1 MTHCSSHCAC
11 RQSADPTT
19 PPLPAGEIDALL
31 ERLVAEWHV
40 VDPGHHSAEL
50 EARICDLHKFNFQLW
65 HEEDIARSP
74 EVTDARIAEVK
85 RNIDRFNQARNDAIE
100 KVDDWLVSEL
110 ARRGIVD
117 AVLAGRD
124 ALGVLPSA
132 PIFIDDTPAISIL
145 ELRRFH
151 MREQIDR
158 ADATQEHREKA
169 ATRMAVLD
177 AQRGH
182 LVAALDQLLAEI
194 FQGQRPLR
202 VFRMMKMYND
212 PTMNPYLYKARG
224 QAAA

>member
-1 MTHCSSHCAC
+1 MTTCSSQCGC
-11 RQSADPTT
+11 RQSADPSS
-19 PPLPAGEIDALL
+19 PPLPAADIDSLL

-40 VDPGHHSAEL
+40 VDPAHKAEEL
-50 EARICDLHKFNFQLW
+50 EGRICDLHKFNFQLW

-85 RNIDRFNQARNDAIE
+85 RNIDRFNQARNDSIE
-100 KVDDWLVSEL
+100 KVDDWLVAEL
-110 ARRGIVD
+110 GRRQIE
-117 AVLAGRD
+117 APAG
-124 ALGVLPSA
+124 
-132 PIFIDDTPAISIL
+132 TPAATETPGSAVDRLSIL

-158 ADATQEHREKA
+158 ADATREHREKA
-169 ATRMAVLD
+169 AARMAVLD

-182 LVAALDQLLAEI
+182 LIEALDRLLTEI
-194 FQGQRPLR
+194 FLGQRPLR

-212 PTMNPYLYKARG
+212 PSMNPYLYKAQG

>member
-1 MTHCSSHCAC
+1 MTTCSSQCGC
-11 RQSADPTT
+11 RHSADPAA
-19 PPLPAGEIDALL
+19 PPAAAADVDSLL

-40 VDPGHHSAEL
+40 VDPGHASQEL
-50 EARICDLHKFNFQLW
+50 EGRICDLHKFNFQLW

-74 EVTDARIAEVK
+74 DVTDARIAEVK

-100 KVDDWLVSEL
+100 KVDDWLVAEL
-110 ARRGIVD
+110 ARRGTV
-117 AVLAGRD
+117 AAPGT
-124 ALGVLPSA
+124 AAATETPGSA
-132 PIFIDDTPAISIL
+132 IDRLSIL

-158 ADATQEHREKA
+158 ADATPEHREKA

-177 AQRGH
+177 AQRQH
-182 LVAALDQLLAEI
+182 LVEALDRLLTEVFA
-194 FQGQRPLR
+194 GQRPLR

>member
-110 ARRGIVD
+110 ARRGIEPR
-117 AVLAGRD
+117 AG
-124 ALGVLPSA
+124 AAAATETPGSA
-132 PIFIDDTPAISIL
+132 IDRISIL

-182 LVAALDQLLAEI
+182 LVAALDPLLAEI

>member
-1 MTHCSSHCAC
+1 MSTSSSPSAC
-11 RQSADPTT
+11 RHGAPSAV
-19 PPLPAGEIDALL
+19 PPLPAAEIDALL
-31 ERLVAEWHV
+31 ERLVAEWHLV
-40 VDPGHHSAEL
+40 EPGHTASEL

-110 ARRGIVD
+110 ARRGIT
-117 AVLAGRD
+117 AEPTAAAATETPG
-124 ALGVLPSA
+124 SA
-132 PIFIDDTPAISIL
+132 IDRISIL

-151 MREQIDR
+151 MREQIER

-182 LVAALDQLLAEI
+182 LVAALDRLLAEI

>member
-1 MTHCSSHCAC
+1 MTTCSSQCAC
-11 RQSADPTT
+11 RRSADPAS
-19 PPLPAGEIDALL
+19 PPLPAAEIDSLL
-31 ERLVAEWHV
+31 DRLVAEWHV
-40 VDPGHHSAEL
+40 VDPGHTATEL
-50 EARICDLHKFNFQLW
+50 EGRICDLHKFNFQLW

-110 ARRGIVD
+110 ARRGIEPR
-117 AVLAGRD
+117 AG
-124 ALGVLPSA
+124 AAAATETPGSA
-132 PIFIDDTPAISIL
+132 IDRISIL

-212 PTMNPYLYKARG
+212 PSMNPYLYKAQSR
-224 QAAA
+224 AAA

>member
-1 MTHCSSHCAC
+1 MTNCSSQCGC
-11 RQSADPTT
+11 RRSADPFA
-19 PPLPAGEIDALL
+19 PPAAAADVDSLL

-40 VDPGHHSAEL
+40 VDPGHASEEL
-50 EARICDLHKFNFQLW
+50 EGRICDLHKFNFQLW

-74 EVTDARIAEVK
+74 DVTDARIAEVK

-100 KVDDWLVSEL
+100 KVDDWLVAEL
-110 ARRGIVD
+110 ARRGTV
-117 AVLAGRD
+117 ATPG
-124 ALGVLPSA
+124 SA
-132 PIFIDDTPAISIL
+132 AATETPGSAIDRLSIL

-158 ADATQEHREKA
+158 ADAAPEHREKA
-169 ATRMAVLD
+169 AARMGILD
-177 AQRGH
+177 AQRQH
-182 LVAALDQLLAEI
+182 LVEALDRLLAEV
-194 FQGQRPLR
+194 FAGQRPLR